1 VGTNPTLSA
10 ISLSRPATYR
20 AGPFFTSHAPLG
32 VESLRAF
39 TFDLPESLADAVE
52 LAVMNDAPRRTL
64 RELIARHGPGLC
76 SDARRCEGLLRD
88 LCGAHRR
95 EINILTG
102 ALRERVPLDLLAA
115 RNSVPRD
122 LLLTRLSKR
131 LEENLALTEEAAGW
145 AVESW
150 ALALG
155 VVSDAEL
162 EESKRRRVEATPKPP
177 PPPPPPFKDE
187 PQSGRTA
194 ASSNTRPPL
203 TPPRTPRRTAPPP
216 VRGRQTLP
224 PPTSQAPPVSTPTGV
239 PTSPQ
244 VIDTGRLQAPSPD
257 PSARGGR
264 GRWRGCLVGC
274 LLLVILSALLFV
286 GGPFVLN
293 ILREEQQQ
301 RSLESPPVQTR

>member
-1 VGTNPTLSA
+1 
-10 ISLSRPATYR
+10 
-20 AGPFFTSHAPLG
+20 
-32 VESLRAF
+32 
-39 TFDLPESLADAVE
+39 
-52 LAVMNDAPRRTL
+52 MNDAPRRTL
-64 RELIARHGPGLC
+64 RELIARHGTGLC
-76 SDARRCEGLLRD
+76 SDARRCENLLRD
-88 LCGAHRR
+88 LSGAHRR

-145 AVESW
+145 AVDSW

-162 EESKRRRVEATPKPP
+162 EERKRRRVEAAPKPSAPPPHFEDDPQASRPAASTSTRPPAPPPRTRPRTPP
-177 PPPPPPFKDE
+177 PPVQAPRTITPP
-187 PQSGRTA
+187 T
-194 ASSNTRPPL
+194 TRPPSV
-203 TPPRTPRRTAPPP
+203 PRPTA
-216 VRGRQTLP
+216 
-224 PPTSQAPPVSTPTGV
+224 APS
-239 PTSPQ
+239 SPQ
-244 VIDTGRLQAPSPD
+244 VINASPLQAPSPD
-257 PSARGGR
+257 PPARGGR
-264 GRWRGCLVGC
+264 VRWRGCLVGC
-274 LLLVILSALLFV
+274 LLLMVLSALLLV